1 MFEFNR
7 DSEVKKRII
16 EGSAV
21 YTIDN
26 FYKNPDEIVEYL
38 QSIPPLVWKEKEQPS
53 NNQIEFDD
61 RRHDLWNPD
70 IRAAYEYVCSIC
82 GHNMPNEQDANSITT
97 NFTRFKDTSFNNFE
111 DNYWWPHWD
120 SGYNGVVYLNKDDT
134 TSGTNLYENL
144 DPDNEPPNDVPE
156 HYQPWRPKSKYRLI
170 ESLEAKYN
178 RLVLFDGYKFP
189 HAMNI
194 SNKQYFGET
203 YRMNQV
209 FFYDAPLVE
218 ASWCYQESR
227 RTWTCLNKA

>member
-38 QSIPPLVWKEKEQPS
+38 QSIPPPVWKQEEQPS

-61 RRHDLWNPD
+61 RRHYLWNPD
-70 IRAAYEYVCSIC
+70 IRAACEYVCSIC
-82 GHNMPNEQDANSITT
+82 GHDMPDEQDANTITT
-97 NFTRFKDTSFNNFE
+97 NFTRFKDTPFNNFE

-120 SGYNGVVYLNKDDT
+120 PGYNGVVYLNKDDT

-144 DPDNEPPNDVPE
+144 DPENEPPDDVPE
-156 HYQPWRPKSKYRLI
+156 HYQPWRPKSKYRLV

-209 FFYDAPLVE
+209 FFYHTPLDE
-218 ASWCYQESR
+218 LD
-227 RTWTCLNKA
+227 T